1 MKANKFDG
9 GSYDIVISNNISSAG
24 CSLVLNCDPS
34 DHELAGE
41 FWHSQYVAAFYNSN
55 MELY

>member
-1 MKANKFDG
+1 M
-9 GSYDIVISNNISSAG
+9 
-24 CSLVLNCDPS
+24 VLNCDPS

-41 FWHSQYVAAFYNSN
+41 FWYSQYVAAFYNSN